1 MHHDERWDNF
11 RSYLFLIMGKESTT
25 CIFGIILAL
34 VCPIMFAIQN
44 LLLGMCL
51 FEDTGKSLAAGFC
64 HVLQS
69 MRFQLVVLYDLSLFR
84 GTNKTDTKYS
94 WRGVV
99 RLIVGFVLYILPI
112 CGFLTLMLVGNAKI
126 TLCRLPKATFLL
138 DNNVVPDVSLSS
150 LYQTRR
156 SFAQEILLKHPTWEY
171 TTTKHHGGH
180 GLLVWDFKARPG
192 YRDPYR
198 RFKYWSLENI
208 TDLIKQFN
216 YVGYHDVC
224 IYPRIQYD
232 ISDARNYHCITSKG
246 LYRVFHGY
254 GYHNSS
260 GADNNSQSHVEN
272 QSSSNKYYCS

>member
-112 CGFLTLMLVGNAKI
+112 CGFLTLLLFGNAKI
-126 TLCRLPKATFLL
+126 TLCRLPKAKFLL

-150 LYQTRR
+150 LYHTRR

-171 TTTKHHGGH
+171 LQPKQWGH
-180 GLLVWDFKARPG
+180 GLLVWDSPVDGFYPG
-192 YRDPYR
+192 NRDPYR
-198 RFKYWSLENI
+198 RFKYWPLKNI

-224 IYPRIQYD
+224 IYPRIYQDTSHVANPHALY
-232 ISDARNYHCITSKG
+232 SKG
-246 LYRVFHGY
+246 VDMVFHGY
-254 GYHNSS
+254 AGYNSS
-260 GADNNSQSHVEN
+260 GADNNSESNVEN
-272 QSSSNKYYCS
+272 